1 MLGLI
6 ERKNQIVGTILHQ
19 IMAQEELTSNKIN
32 RNWVKIL
39 PEVIE
44 EINKA
49 LPKPRTDAK
58 SLEPILTDANRDLLV
73 VGTRVRLKLDN
84 PIDTQGKKL
93 IGKFRSSDIRWT
105 RKIYTINQIVLKP
118 SQPPYYL
125 VDGITTHA
133 FTKPQ
138 LLVV

>member
-1 MLGLI
+1 
-6 ERKNQIVGTILHQ
+6 
-19 IMAQEELTSNKIN
+19 MAHEELTSNKIN
-32 RNWVKIL
+32 RHWVKIL
-39 PEVIE
+39 PQVIE

-49 LPKPRTDAK
+49 LPKPLTEAI

-73 VGTRVRLKLDN
+73 VGTRVRIKLDN

-93 IGKFRSSDIRWT
+93 IGRFRSSDIRWT
-105 RKIYTINQIVLKP
+105 RKIYTVNQIVLKP

-138 LLVV
+138 LLVI